1 MARRTQV
8 LADALTLGLMCYASI
23 LEPDDADDEDRLE
36 LIYASA
42 LMVQVRRLVPVF
54 DAVFFCCG

>member
-1 MARRTQV
+1 V

-23 LEPDDADDEDRLE
+23 LEPDDTDDSDRLE

-42 LMVQVRRLVPVF
+42 LMVQARDNYSSPV
-54 DAVFFCCG
+54 G